1 MLITSRLSHRHAR
14 CNLSPLN
21 PSKAMTTNLEQLYY
35 DQLRDLFSAKSQ
47 LVAALPELARRAS
60 NEKLRKTLNG
70 QLSQGREQR
79 ARLQELFFQHGLNPG
94 GEQCE
99 AIKGM
104 IRETKKRMDHAAPGS
119 VRDAVLI
126 ASLNRIEHYEIA
138 AYGVA
143 KAFAECLDFDADALS
158 LVESL
163 AEENDADDTLTGIAM
178 GGMFKRGLNKAA
190 AA

>member
-1 MLITSRLSHRHAR
+1 
-14 CNLSPLN
+14 
-21 PSKAMTTNLEQLYY
+21 MTTNLEQLYY

-47 LVAALPELARRAS
+47 LVAALPELVRRATDDR
-60 NEKLRKTLNG
+60 LRKTLNG
-70 QLSQGREQR
+70 QIGQNREQR

-94 GEQCE
+94 GEHCE
-99 AIKGM
+99 AMRGL
-104 IRETKKRMDHAAPGS
+104 IRETKKRMDHASPGS

-143 KAFAECLDFDADALS
+143 RACAECLEFDEDAHALI
-158 LVESL
+158 ESL
-163 AEENDADDTLTGIAM
+163 AEESEADDTLTNIAM
-178 GGMFKRGLNKAA
+178 GGMFKRGVNEAA

>member
-1 MLITSRLSHRHAR
+1 
-14 CNLSPLN
+14 
-21 PSKAMTTNLEQLYY
+21 MTTNLEQLYY

-47 LVAALPELARRAS
+47 LVAALPELARRATDD
-60 NEKLRKTLNG
+60 KLRTTLNG
-70 QLSQGREQR
+70 QLGQSRQQR

-94 GEQCE
+94 GEPCE
-99 AIKGM
+99 AMRGL
-104 IRETKKRMDHAAPGS
+104 IRETKKHMDHATPGS

-143 KAFAECLDFDADALS
+143 RAFAECLEFDDDADAL
-158 LVESL
+158 LESL
-163 AEENDADDTLTGIAM
+163 ATESEADDTLTGIAM
-178 GGMFKRGLNKAA
+178 GGVFKRGVNEAA

>member
-1 MLITSRLSHRHAR
+1 
-14 CNLSPLN
+14 
-21 PSKAMTTNLEQLYY
+21 MTTNLEQLYY

-47 LVAALPELARRAS
+47 LVAALPELVRRAT
-60 NEKLRKTLNG
+60 NEKLRRTLNG
-70 QLSQGREQR
+70 QLGQSREQR

-99 AIKGM
+99 AMRGL
-104 IRETKKRMDHAAPGS
+104 IRETKKRMDHATPGS

-143 KAFAECLDFDADALS
+143 HSFAECLEFEDDATALH
-158 LVESL
+158 ESL
-163 AEENDADDTLTGIAM
+163 AAENEADDTLTGIAM
-178 GGMFKRGLNKAA
+178 GGMFKRGVNEAA